1 MVRTIDH
8 TFSLDHTANAYPVL
22 CSIEWVSVF
31 LPSLDKTLIHRKLT
45 LPLPLPLPY
54 PYPSSPAF
62 CQIFANSLWVSIPTP
77 EHYNTKDPPEFDL
90 GPLDPALMLTTT
102 KTPCFLNRES
112 ALRFTNLVRN
122 LKHSWRCRICLNHFS
137 MPSSTPNQISS
148 AAFAVKL
155 WWKHCSIFPPLCVD
169 LFLALQNADNALLLY
184 GHWKQNRI
192 SPVSEARYLHR
203 AHPHT

>member
-8 TFSLDHTANAYPVL
+8 TYSLDHTANAYPVL

-45 LPLPLPLPY
+45 LPLPLF
-54 PYPSSPAF
+54 PSILSDF
-62 CQIFANSLWVSIPTP
+62 RQQFVSI
-77 EHYNTKDPPEFDL
+77 HSYSRALQHK
-90 GPLDPALMLTTT
+90 GPARVRPWTSRSGIHANHNNID
-102 KTPCFLNRES
+102 PCFLNRES

-169 LFLALQNADNALLLY
+169 LFLALQDADNALLLY
-184 GHWKQNRI
+184 GHW
-192 SPVSEARYLHR
+192 
-203 AHPHT
+203 